1 MSKDYF
7 GDDILRDAI
16 STQQQERNE
25 KRQKLREKRLRDAEK
40 AKVAAENRRTRGKVL
55 LVIAVVGAVLV
66 FMFGRSVYQITQ
78 LQKEKDAQAAKLA
91 ELQYNIDRLNEELTR
106 VTSDEYIEQQA
117 RKQLRMIYPGELLYI
132 VNPKQ

>member
-40 AKVAAENRRTRGKVL
+40 AKVAAENRRTRGKVFL
-55 LVIAVVGAVLV
+55 AMIVVGVVLV
-66 FMFGRSVYQITQ
+66 FMFGRSVYQIAQ
-78 LQKEKDAQAAKLA
+78 LQKEKEAQAAKLA

-132 VNPKQ
+132 VNPK

>member
-66 FMFGRSVYQITQ
+66 LMFGRSVYQITQ

>member
-55 LVIAVVGAVLV
+55 LVIAVVGVVLV
-66 FMFGRSVYQITQ
+66 FMFGRSVYQIAQ
-78 LQKEKDAQAAKLA
+78 LQKEKEAQAAKLA

>member
-55 LVIAVVGAVLV
+55 LVIAVVGVVLV

-78 LQKEKDAQAAKLA
+78 LQKEKEAQAAKLA